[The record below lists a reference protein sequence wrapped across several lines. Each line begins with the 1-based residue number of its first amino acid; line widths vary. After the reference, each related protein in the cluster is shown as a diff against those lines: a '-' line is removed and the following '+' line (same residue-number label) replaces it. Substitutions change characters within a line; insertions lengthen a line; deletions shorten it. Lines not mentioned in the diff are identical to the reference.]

1 VESRTTP
8 RPSAPAFNTINQSN
22 LNMKLVA
29 AKDAEELLHYVA
41 YWTALSGLVFIPSA
55 AILVST
61 TRQSFLRIAWLPCWG
76 FLAYHLCHSICS
88 TWRSLP
94 LRGVLGGNIILIML
108 NVLGLLVM
116 RRVEDKDLLN
126 AGVYKKV
133 DNFVSRAIK
142 TSIFFCNLRAI
153 GTAWQVKI
161 VSTCPQF
168 LAEKRHADGKLD
180 RSWWVFRTTLIVG
193 WQYLFLNLLEVQS
206 LSQTPEELY
215 LVTGDDLEWPRLSF
229 TAEQW
234 AIRAATALS
243 AALGPTR
250 VGIDLWYRLL
260 SILCVVSGLSRP
272 EAWPPL
278 FGTILSTSTIR
289 GSWA

>member
-1 VESRTTP
+1 
-8 RPSAPAFNTINQSN
+8 
-22 LNMKLVA
+22 MKLVA
-29 AKDAEELLHYVA
+29 AKDAEELLQYVV
-41 YWTALSGLVFIPSA
+41 YWATLSGLVCIPSA
-55 AILVST
+55 AILVRT
-61 TRQSFLRIAWLPCWG
+61 TRQSFLRIAWLPCLG
-76 FLAYHLCHSICS
+76 FLAYDLCHSICS

-94 LRGVLGGNIILIML
+94 LRGVLGGNIILVML
-108 NVLGLLVM
+108 NVLGMLVM
-116 RRVEDKDLLN
+116 RKVDDQDLLN
-126 AGVYKKV
+126 VGVYKKA

-142 TSIFFCNLRAI
+142 TSILFCNLRAI

-161 VSTCPQF
+161 VTSCPRF
-168 LAEKRHADGKLD
+168 LAEKRHADGEVD
-180 RSWWVFRTTLIVG
+180 RSWWIFRTTLIMI

-215 LVTGDDLEWPRLSF
+215 LVTGDDLEWPRRSF
-229 TAEQW
+229 TIEQW

-278 FGTILSTSTIR
+278 FGTLLSTSTIR